1 MATQLGV
8 LEKFLDL
15 AKQQLNPNV
24 SMVDEIARL
33 LNMSKDSA
41 YRRLRGDT
49 DFTFDEIGILS
60 QKFNISLDNLLT
72 IDDKHVTFSFRAL
85 DRENFSFE
93 DYLQSILENLEFSST
108 IENKEL
114 IYAAKDLPLFHEF
127 RFPELASFKIFFWLK
142 TILQHSD
149 YLDKSFD
156 FDAVPE
162 KLITLGRRIWDQYML
177 LPSTEI
183 WNEETINVTL
193 KQMEYYFD
201 SGIMDK
207 TQTLRLCDVYT
218 ELVEHIQSEAELGR
232 KFNDKNDGGAKNNL
246 KIYNNEVSIPN
257 NLLLLVMEDIKIA
270 YVNCNML
277 DILTTTNKFYCDQS
291 HKYLNNIIKKSTLIS
306 MVSEKQR
313 IKLFRKMKSKIMK
326 LRKRVENEIETE

>member
-1 MATQLGV
+1 VATQLGV

-49 DFTFDEIGILS
+49 DFTFDEIGVLS
-60 QKFNISLDNLLT
+60 QKFNISLDNLLA
-72 IDDKHVTFSFRAL
+72 IDDNHVTFNFRAL

-142 TILQHSD
+142 TILQHSH

-162 KLITLGRRIWDQYML
+162 KLKTLGRRIWDQYML

-207 TQTLRLCDVYT
+207 TQTLRFCDVYT
-218 ELVEHIQSEAELGR
+218 ELVEHIQSEA
-232 KFNDKNDGGAKNNL
+232 
-246 KIYNNEVSIPN
+246 
-257 NLLLLVMEDIKIA
+257 
-270 YVNCNML
+270 
-277 DILTTTNKFYCDQS
+277 
-291 HKYLNNIIKKSTLIS
+291 
-306 MVSEKQR
+306 
-313 IKLFRKMKSKIMK
+313 
-326 LRKRVENEIETE
+326 